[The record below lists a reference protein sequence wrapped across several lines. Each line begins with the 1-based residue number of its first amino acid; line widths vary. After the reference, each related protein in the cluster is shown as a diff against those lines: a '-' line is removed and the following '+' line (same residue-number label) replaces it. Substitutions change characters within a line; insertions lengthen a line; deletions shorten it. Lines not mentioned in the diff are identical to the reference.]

1 MSTAPSTANCETASG
16 VPVPGQPLATPANL
30 PPLATV
36 THTQYPPPPAT
47 GIPVRPSDGNPFY
60 PSAPTGTSGYDDRGA
75 PVRGSQRPYGFT
87 PGAGQ
92 QAFMM
97 GDGTTVVI
105 SEGSVSIEHAVARSA
120 AFSLRFF
127 AIIDLLLCLLYVF
140 SGYLLAA
147 IATIGPLCGYYGSK
161 NYSSPHVL
169 SYAVFCVCN
178 LVWRIASLFVA
189 RSVGT
194 QVLGFLLVLVE
205 VYITRLA
212 VRFYR
217 LLKAF
222 SEEDIAML
230 RAMEQL
236 PMQMGYFWR

>member
-16 VPVPGQPLATPANL
+16 VPVPGQPVANPVNL

-36 THTQYPPPPAT
+36 THTQYPPPPAP

-60 PSAPTGTSGYDDRGA
+60 PSVPTGTPGYDGRGA
-75 PVRGSQRPYGFT
+75 PVPAAQRPYGFN

-105 SEGSVSIEHAVARSA
+105 SESSVSIEHAVARSV

-127 AIIDLLLCLLYVF
+127 AIIDLLLCLLYAF
-140 SGYLLAA
+140 SGYLLAI

-161 NYSSPHVL
+161 NYSSSHVL
-169 SYAVFCVCN
+169 AYIVFCVFN
-178 LVWRIASLFVA
+178 LTWRIASLFIA
-189 RSVGT
+189 RSVGA
-194 QVLGFLLVLVE
+194 QVLGFLMVLVE

-212 VRFYR
+212 VWLYR
-217 LLKAF
+217 VLKDF
-222 SEEDIAML
+222 SQEDIAML

-236 PMQMGYFWR
+236 PQQMGYFWR

>member
-1 MSTAPSTANCETASG
+1 M
-16 VPVPGQPLATPANL
+16 
-30 PPLATV
+30 
-36 THTQYPPPPAT
+36 
-47 GIPVRPSDGNPFY
+47 
-60 PSAPTGTSGYDDRGA
+60 
-75 PVRGSQRPYGFT
+75 
-87 PGAGQ
+87 
-92 QAFMM
+92 
-97 GDGTTVVI
+97 
-105 SEGSVSIEHAVARSA
+105 
-120 AFSLRFF
+120 
-127 AIIDLLLCLLYVF
+127 
-140 SGYLLAA
+140 AA